1 MQFSPNLVKDEPISF
16 FSSEWGRSVTLDYM
30 GSMDYYQGLET
41 YTYHLS
47 EKTWAKNPEMD
58 SSIRGAL
65 NVTNMLGANA
75 VVTKGRYLDI
85 D

>member
-1 MQFSPNLVKDEPISF
+1 
-16 FSSEWGRSVTLDYM
+16 M
-30 GSMDYYQGLET
+30 GSMDYYHGLET
-41 YTYHLS
+41 YSYHLS